1 MPYDTYPPAQ
11 QSRTR
16 PPRTTRPRTARGPLL
31 WSLAAVGLLVGLFL
45 FGAAIENFG
54 HADGNVAATTNQPEG
69 TTPTKGPTK
78 ASGKTKGAG
87 QSNRKAPTP
96 PGLGDPVRDG
106 KFEFVVSS
114 ADCAPSVGSKY
125 LNLKADGKYCVV
137 DLTVKNIADNPQ
149 LFLGSAQKA
158 FDATGTKYTDDKVAG
173 FYANGDSKAF
183 LKKIGPGDKV
193 VGKVVFDVPKA
204 TTLTTIELHDSFF
217 SGGVQV
223 ALK

>member
-11 QSRTR
+11 RPRTR
-16 PPRTTRPRTARGPLL
+16 PPRTTRPGTARGPLL

-54 HADGNVAATTNQPEG
+54 HADDNVAATIDQPTG
-69 TTPTKGPTK
+69 TSPSK
-78 ASGKTKGAG
+78 AGGKTKAAG

-114 ADCAPSVGSKY
+114 ADCASSVGSKF

-137 DLTVKNIADNPQ
+137 DLTVTNIADKPQ

-158 FDATGTKYTDDKVAG
+158 FDAAGTKFTDDKVAG

-217 SGGVQV
+217 SGGAQV